1 MVRQHLQLHLK
12 MILKQMLVEQADGQN
27 HCARATRT
35 AEFAAQKNSREIVNK
50 RDRTEDKRRLL
61 TYKRHVLI
69 NKRRL

>member
-1 MVRQHLQLHLK
+1 

-50 RDRTEDKRRLL
+50 RDKTIRQWREITIKRR
-61 TYKRHVLI
+61 V
-69 NKRRL
+69 

>member
-1 MVRQHLQLHLK
+1 MVRQHLQFHLK

-50 RDRTEDKRRLL
+50 RDKTIRQWREITIKRR
-61 TYKRHVLI
+61 V
-69 NKRRL
+69 